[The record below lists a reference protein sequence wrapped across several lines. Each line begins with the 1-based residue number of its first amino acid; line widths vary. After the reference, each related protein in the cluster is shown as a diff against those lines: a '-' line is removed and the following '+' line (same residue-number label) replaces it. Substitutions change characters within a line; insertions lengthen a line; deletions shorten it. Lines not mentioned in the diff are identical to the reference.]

1 MDLVVDWGDMK
12 TIARLGARNI
22 KYREKSED
30 IDLDT
35 SYVRPLGCKLLL
47 VDSKSSLTA
56 VSIIWLIWEKKYKE
70 PRSTKSL
77 KRNIHSTSVR

>member
-1 MDLVVDWGDMK
+1 MK

-35 SYVRPLGCKLLL
+35 SYVRSLGCKLLL

-56 VSIIWLIWEKKYKE
+56 VSII
-70 PRSTKSL
+70 
-77 KRNIHSTSVR
+77 

>member
-70 PRSTKSL
+70 PRSTKLL